1 MEVHEEGRED
11 EEEDVGECVD
21 KLCNVGGEGVVLLAP
36 VHRAR
41 PTVCV
46 LPVKNKHAG
55 FIGLASSAFNT
66 LQNFSVS
73 ENSLIIPNPS
83 QQ

>member
-1 MEVHEEGRED
+1 MELHEEGRED
-11 EEEDVGECVD
+11 EEEDVGDCVD
-21 KLCNVGGEGVVLLAP
+21 KLVLLAP

-41 PTVCV
+41 PTVRV

-73 ENSLIIPNPS
+73 EYSLIIPNPS